1 MVNCLYQPPL
11 AEPRTTVVVAGT
23 PGRRGTGG
31 RYHLTDLCWTIPRGV
46 PRRQTTL
53 FLAAAAGHW
62 PCPYCAAA
70 LPECCRT
77 GNHTGRPTPAA
88 APLPLLPP
96 SDERPEWE
104 RELEL
109 SEEPDGQ

>member
-1 MVNCLYQPPL
+1 
-11 AEPRTTVVVAGT
+11 VVAGT

-70 LPECCRT
+70 LPACCRS
-77 GNHTGRPTPAA
+77 GDHTKSGYAALPVLPA
-88 APLPLLPP
+88 
-96 SDERPEWE
+96 PEPADWE

-109 SEEPDGQ
+109 REEPDGQ